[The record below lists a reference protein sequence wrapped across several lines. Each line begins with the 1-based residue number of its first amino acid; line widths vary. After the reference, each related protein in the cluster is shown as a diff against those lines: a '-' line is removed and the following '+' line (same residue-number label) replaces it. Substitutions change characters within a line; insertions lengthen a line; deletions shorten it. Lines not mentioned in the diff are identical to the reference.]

1 MVRVQVK
8 RVKQEVATDDSI
20 VDSDMKEADIP
31 SSSSASPGRDISPE
45 AWAAMV
51 LDAGDRL
58 SLSAQEERM
67 VSRAMSRVAVSHH
80 SPRGPRRV
88 KERGK

>member
-1 MVRVQVK
+1 MCQRCTRCICQ
-8 RVKQEVATDDSI
+8 APTS
-20 VDSDMKEADIP
+20 MKEADIP
-31 SSSSASPGRDISPE
+31 SSSSASPGGDISPE

-67 VSRAMSRVAVSHH
+67 VHRALSRTTDSRH

-88 KERGK
+88 KERGKDRAA